1 MWIKNKNNYS
11 FLRCYTTYWTPYR
24 INQLENAQNTKKIEI
39 DLSKMNDLIPKHEL
53 KLNLLQSQLE
63 NLDQKKNCW

>member
-1 MWIKNKNNYS
+1 MNWKIES
-11 FLRCYTTYWTPYR
+11 
-24 INQLENAQNTKKIEI
+24 INQKMHKIQKKIEI

-63 NLDQKKNCW
+63 NLDQKIAINHQFVNQHIDSI